1 MTRNRY
7 CWRSS
12 VRWESWPN
20 CSSGCLP
27 RCRSA
32 LAAQDPLRSRVGEE
46 IADVFI
52 YLLQLTDSLGIDL
65 IPVTNEK
72 LNAAQSRFPAADIYG
87 VAPSKS

>member
-1 MTRNRY
+1 VGELAELFQ
-7 CWRSS
+7 W
-12 VRWESWPN
+12 
-20 CSSGCLP
+20 LP
-27 RCRSA
+27 APDAAA